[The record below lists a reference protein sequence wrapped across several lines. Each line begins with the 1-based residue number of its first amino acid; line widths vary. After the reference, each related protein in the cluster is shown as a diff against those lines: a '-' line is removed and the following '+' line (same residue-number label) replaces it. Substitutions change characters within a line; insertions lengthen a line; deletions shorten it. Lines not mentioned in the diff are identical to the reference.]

1 MKMRKKVQVCASIC
15 ALILCLTACGS
26 SAQSVEIT
34 ASSTAQIEEAT
45 VTYFKSDKGLN
56 RFLTNYNKFA
66 ECPFEPE
73 QIKQG
78 SVRTKALI
86 STEDFYIELVNSQN
100 GLYILIDDG
109 SEESAD
115 LYFVFRDFLKV
126 MDDSLSDEQIEQA
139 WSDIKEIG
147 TKYMYDGSYTLNKLQ
162 MNYSNVEFQGSR
174 QVQINIYGPQYSA

>member
-1 MKMRKKVQVCASIC
+1 M
-15 ALILCLTACGS
+15 
-26 SAQSVEIT
+26 
-34 ASSTAQIEEAT
+34 
-45 VTYFKSDKGLN
+45 N

-66 ECPFEPE
+66 ECPFESE

-147 TKYMYDGSYTLNKLQ
+147 TKYMYDGSRTIIYDFT
-162 MNYSNVEFQGSR
+162 SNT
-174 QVQINIYGPQYSA
+174 IAKKP